1 MSPEERKKKWF
12 QSLRLLRV
20 GSVVC
25 GVERTECS
33 LLVRC
38 GKLSRMAGPGRGVEV
53 YKAACLK
60 PLQSAERSRKM
71 KL

>member
-38 GKLSRMAGPGRGVEV
+38 GKLSRMVGQAGELRFIKQLV
-53 YKAACLK
+53 
-60 PLQSAERSRKM
+60 
-71 KL
+71 